1 MNAVVVEHLRVE
13 HAGRAVV
20 SIDALSIPEKS
31 FTVVSGPSGAGKTTL
46 LRALAGLARPASG
59 RVSLFGALVSDGK
72 RLVVAPEE
80 RRIGFVFQGGGLW
93 PHLSVRKTL
102 EFVLACRKVAG
113 ADRERRV
120 RELVDLVELGGLEA
134 RRPGELSG
142 GEGQRLAL
150 ARALAV
156 DPRLLLLDEPF
167 GQLDAKLRTSLA
179 ARLAELH
186 QRMGLTTVLVTHDPE
201 EVAAHATS
209 ELSMAAGSIVSH
221 SERVP

>member
-1 MNAVVVEHLRVE
+1 MNAVVVEGLRVE

-20 SIDALSIPEKS
+20 AIEALTIRERS
-31 FTVVSGPSGAGKTTL
+31 FTVVVGPSGAGKTTL

-59 RVSLFGALVSDGK
+59 RVSLFGELASEGRKL
-72 RLVVAPEE
+72 LVAPER
-80 RRIGFVFQGGGLW
+80 RRIGFVFQGGGQW
-93 PHLSVRKTL
+93 PHLSVRKAL
-102 EFVLACRKVAG
+102 EFVLSCRGVAR
-113 ADRERRV
+113 ADRDRRV
-120 RELVDLVELGGLEA
+120 RELIALVELDGLEA

-167 GQLDAKLRTSLA
+167 GQLDAQLRASLA

-186 QRMGLTTVLVTHDPE
+186 QRMGLTTVLVTHDPA

-209 ELSMAAGSIVSH
+209 ELSMASGSIVSH
-221 SERVP
+221 SETSA